1 MKTNNQT
8 NKSSCRLLSFLL
20 LLIMGCEGGL
30 VTELGSYTP
39 YGTAD
44 NYSNGLKMIT
54 GIR

>member
-1 MKTNNQT
+1 
-8 NKSSCRLLSFLL
+8 
-20 LLIMGCEGGL
+20 MGCEGGL

-39 YGTAD
+39 SGTKD